1 MGTRFDP
8 PHRSPA
14 EDTSE
19 PLRYRFLP
27 LTFDHWSAG
36 EYLLVNEVG
45 EFLRCSNEKFS
56 AFTAHDL
63 DTTEPLY
70 ADLKAKHFLVD
81 RTSSSRLNLLAA
93 KYRTK
98 KGFLEGF
105 TKLHM
110 FVPTIR
116 CNQSCPYCQVSR
128 RNQESSSVFDMSE
141 EILHRSIQ
149 LMLASPSPH
158 ITMEFQGGEPLL
170 RFDLVKE
177 AVRYSKECNASA
189 GKRIDMVVCTNL
201 TFLEDAHLDFFGEHG
216 VLISTSVDG
225 PAFLHDLNRPS
236 RPPDSNHATVERN
249 IRRAQEALGR
259 QAVSALMTTTRES
272 LKFPGQIV
280 DEYIRLDLGSI
291 FIRGLNPYGFA
302 VKTAAQIGY
311 SPEEFF
317 RFYTAVLDYI
327 LEINRRGRT
336 FAENY
341 AGLVL
346 RKMLTPWSVGFV
358 DLQSP
363 AAAGIGAV
371 LYNYDGNVYPSDE
384 ARMLAEMEDFS
395 FRLGNVLE
403 DDYAAIF
410 LGETM
415 QTLASAGCNESL
427 AGCAECVYRV
437 YCGADPVRH
446 YATQRDLFGHRPS
459 SGFCKK
465 NKAIIRRLFELVF
478 TAEKDPDLERIL
490 WSWIT
495 REDQSLLRLPELCFP

>member
-1 MGTRFDP
+1 MGNCLEP
-8 PHRSPA
+8 SHCSPSG
-14 EDTSE
+14 DTSG
-19 PLRYRFLP
+19 PLRYRLLP
-27 LTFDHWSAG
+27 FTFDRWSTG

-45 EFLRCSNEKFS
+45 EFLRCPAEKFS
-56 AFTAHDL
+56 AFTAHAL
-63 DTTEPLY
+63 ASTETLY
-70 ADLKAKHFLVD
+70 ADLKAKHFLAD
-81 RTSSSRLNLLAA
+81 RTSSACLNLLAA
-93 KYRTK
+93 KYRAK
-98 KGFLEGF
+98 KGFLEEF
-105 TKLHM
+105 TKLHI

-116 CNQSCPYCQVSR
+116 CNGSCPYCQVSR
-128 RNQESSSVFDMSE
+128 RNQDTSSAFDMTE
-141 EILHRSIQ
+141 EILRRSIQ

-177 AVRYSKECNASA
+177 AVRYTKERNASV

-201 TFLEDAHLDFFGEHG
+201 TLLEDDHLDFFRSHG
-216 VLISTSVDG
+216 VLISTSIDG
-225 PAFLHDLNRPS
+225 PAFLHDVNRPS
-236 RPPDSNHATVERN
+236 RSPASNHATVERN

-259 QAVSALMTTTRES
+259 EAVSALMTTTRES
-272 LKFPGQIV
+272 LKFPRQIV
-280 DEYIRLDLGSI
+280 DEYLRLDLGSI
-291 FIRGLNPYGFA
+291 FVRELNPYGYA
-302 VKTAAQIGY
+302 LKAAAQIDY
-311 SPEEFF
+311 TSEEFF

-327 LEINRRGRT
+327 LEVNRRGRT
-336 FAENY
+336 FAESY

-371 LYNYDGNVYPSDE
+371 LYNYDGNIYPSDE

-415 QTLASAGCNESL
+415 QTLASAACNESL

-465 NKAIIRRLFELVF
+465 NKAIIRHLFELVF
-478 TAEKDPDLERIL
+478 AAEKDPDLERIL

-495 REDQSLLRLPELCFP
+495 REDQSLLRLPEVCLS